1 MIAGR
6 VIAAIARVQDVP
18 AERVSLDSSFEEL
31 GFDSLDGFNI
41 LFALEEEFDVE
52 IPDEDARGIQTVRD
66 AVEKIERLLVRRES
80 AG

>member
-6 VIAAIARVQDVP
+6 VIAAIARAQDVP

-66 AVEKIERLLVRRES
+66 AVENIERLLVRREG